1 MKKKLYQTGAII
13 LSSIMVA
20 GTVVSVPSAT
30 ADAKQVSAE
39 CSLLKAKKNIVKAGS
54 ESTPVHIMD
63 RADDIYSDDLKAV
76 YTGKPVANHK
86 RLDNDAFKVTVE
98 GKTVTDF
105 SIIKVDKKNDEDV
118 YYISYPDYGYVT
130 VSVPVITEKV
140 EKKELDNIEISRFY
154 GPKTLPEGYM
164 PKATDFDVTATYRIT
179 DVTPD
184 SPSFG
189 NVSYTIEKVTDFTVS
204 GKPAVGGKNTY
215 TVTYQGKTAD
225 TNLYCM
231 VAAKP
236 TLSDKDIAV
245 SYTGKELKDGTMPS
259 RSDISVTAVYTA
271 TVDGKTTTL
280 APVTVKDFDISY
292 LKDETVNTQK
302 YNVYMISFT
311 GTDEKK
317 HSTSVRIPVNTEK
330 KDNNP
335 GFEEKM
341 TFTGIT
347 ASYKGGNVTVGSF
360 PSKND
365 FDVKAI
371 YTGSKGTKQTI
382 KVTEFTISG
391 SNSKAG
397 RNKFT
402 VTYNEKSADAYV
414 TFVDKK
420 ASGFKT
426 GDTELID
433 ITASYKGKKVETG
446 SAPSADDIKVT
457 GKYRVYTDDNGHYME
472 YDRNVTGFTVSGR
485 GDTAGDVKF
494 TVTYC
499 GKTTSLTIP
508 YVKAAKDEI
517 VSTKASVSARYHGRD
532 LLTGTLPSKSD
543 FIVTVTE
550 ADTYKDGSKKTKNIT
565 IPASGNDTFTISGA
579 STAGTNIWTV
589 SYKDMTASVPVT
601 FYNASENNITSMTV
615 KSLSAQYTGKTVQT
629 GTWPERKDFSV
640 KAEVEYTYRNG
651 QKETKDITVP
661 ASGLDTF
668 VLGGSVMT
676 GVNSWIVSYG
686 DETATVSV
694 PFAHVKDKT
703 SGSAIK
709 KNTSG
714 NGRTKKNTVVKK
726 TSKKK
731 KGKAKKASS
740 RKKMQKNSRKTAKKS
755 KNAVTKRSSKRARK

>member
-1 MKKKLYQTGAII
+1 
-13 LSSIMVA
+13 
-20 GTVVSVPSAT
+20 
-30 ADAKQVSAE
+30 
-39 CSLLKAKKNIVKAGS
+39 
-54 ESTPVHIMD
+54 MD
-63 RADDIYSDDLKAV
+63 RTDDIHSDDLKAV
-76 YTGKPVANHK
+76 YTGEPVVNHK

-164 PKATDFDVTATYRIT
+164 PKAADFDVTATYRIT

-215 TVTYQGKTAD
+215 TVTYQDKTTD
-225 TNLYCM
+225 TNLYCA

-236 TLSDKDIAV
+236 TLSDKDITV

-259 RSDISVTAVYTA
+259 RSDISVTAVYTVA
-271 TVDGKTTTL
+271 VDGKTTTL

-292 LKDETVNTQK
+292 LKDETINAQK

-317 HSTSVRIPVNTEK
+317 HSTSVRVPVN
-330 KDNNP
+330 
-335 GFEEKM
+335 
-341 TFTGIT
+341 
-347 ASYKGGNVTVGSF
+347 
-360 PSKND
+360 
-365 FDVKAI
+365 
-371 YTGSKGTKQTI
+371 
-382 KVTEFTISG
+382 
-391 SNSKAG
+391 
-397 RNKFT
+397 
-402 VTYNEKSADAYV
+402 
-414 TFVDKK
+414 FVDKK
-420 ASGFKT
+420 TSGFKT

-457 GKYRVYTDDNGHYME
+457 GKYRVYTDDNGHYTE

-485 GDTAGDVKF
+485 GDTVGDVKF

-508 YVKAAKDEI
+508 YVKVAKDEI

-550 ADTYKDGSKKTKNIT
+550 TDTYKDGSKKTKNIT

-579 STAGTNIWTV
+579 STAGTNIWTI

-668 VLGGSVMT
+668 VLGGSVKT

-686 DETATVSV
+686 DETTTVSV
-694 PFAHVKDKT
+694 PFAHVKDKA

-709 KNTSG
+709 KNTSS
-714 NGRTKKNTVVKK
+714 NGRTKKNTAVKK

-740 RKKMQKNSRKTAKKS
+740 KKKIRKSSRKTAKRS
-755 KNAVTKRSSKRARK
+755 KIAVTKRSSKRARK

>member
-179 DVTPD
+179 DITPD

-215 TVTYQGKTAD
+215 TVTYQDKTAD

-231 VAAKP
+231 AAAMP
-236 TLSDKDIAV
+236 TLSDKDITV

-271 TVDGKTTTL
+271 AVGGKTTTL

-292 LKDETVNTQK
+292 LKDETVNAQK
-302 YNVYMISFT
+302 YNIYMISFI

-317 HSTSVRIPVNTEK
+317 HSTSIRIPVN
-330 KDNNP
+330 
-335 GFEEKM
+335 
-341 TFTGIT
+341 
-347 ASYKGGNVTVGSF
+347 
-360 PSKND
+360 
-365 FDVKAI
+365 
-371 YTGSKGTKQTI
+371 
-382 KVTEFTISG
+382 
-391 SNSKAG
+391 
-397 RNKFT
+397 
-402 VTYNEKSADAYV
+402 
-414 TFVDKK
+414 FVDKK
-420 ASGFKT
+420 TSGFKT
-426 GDTELID
+426 GDTELVD
-433 ITASYKGKKVETG
+433 ITASYNGKKVETG

-457 GKYRVYTDDNGHYME
+457 GKYRVYTDDNGHYTE

-550 ADTYKDGSKKTKNIT
+550 VDTYKDGSKKTKNIT

-615 KSLSAQYTGKTVQT
+615 KSLSAKYTGKTVQT

-668 VLGGSVMT
+668 VLGGSVKT

-686 DETATVSV
+686 DETTTVSV
-694 PFAHVKDKT
+694 PFAHVKDKA

-714 NGRTKKNTVVKK
+714 NGRTKKNTAVKK

-740 RKKMQKNSRKTAKKS
+740 RKKIQKNSRKIAKRS
-755 KNAVTKRSSKRARK
+755 KNAVTKRSSKRTRK